1 MEYDTLIN
9 EIKNKSQEDFILW
22 YTKTIKYTTNLN
34 EFIKD
39 GVNDSAYK
47 IFCQVLNNDIENGAL
62 DDLQIQK
69 LFAPEADHFYFYV
82 DCCKEELIQKIL
94 KLKNN

>member
-1 MEYDTLIN
+1 MEYNKLID
-9 EIKNKSQEDFILW
+9 EIKNKSQEDFVLW
-22 YTKTIKYTTNLN
+22 YTKTIKCTTILN
-34 EFIKD
+34 EFLKD
-39 GVNDSAYK
+39 GTNDSAYK
-47 IFCQVLNNDIENGAL
+47 IFCQVLNNDIENGTL